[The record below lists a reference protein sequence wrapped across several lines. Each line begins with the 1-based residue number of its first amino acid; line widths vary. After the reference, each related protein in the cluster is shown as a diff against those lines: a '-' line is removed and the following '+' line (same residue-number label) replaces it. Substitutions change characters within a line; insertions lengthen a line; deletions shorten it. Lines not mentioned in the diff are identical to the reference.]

1 MRFRIICNFFIVLLL
16 FWISEK
22 IEDFPCFREHKKF
35 IPFLY
40 QSLTNDVSFKIMGN
54 FSICFLSVKF
64 QLNICNNVQIYNKI
78 KYNKIKNNFMCKN
91 KPKLKLLH
99 YICFSCLYYDLLAS
113 MISYQSLNQSL
124 NIDTFLWSLVQK
136 YVFKRFLHIITIS
149 LHKNYMCKG
158 EIEFVS
164 SYSNIN

>member
-1 MRFRIICNFFIVLLL
+1 VQKQAKVKIIAFI
-16 FWISEK
+16 
-22 IEDFPCFREHKKF
+22 
-35 IPFLY
+35 
-40 QSLTNDVSFKIMGN
+40 
-54 FSICFLSVKF
+54 
-64 QLNICNNVQIYNKI
+64 
-78 KYNKIKNNFMCKN
+78 
-91 KPKLKLLH
+91 

-113 MISYQSLNQSL
+113 MISNQSLNQSL